1 MGHGTPLATGT
12 ADDYGAVGAF
22 MLDAGISSTCHIA
35 AFWGLTDDVATVEAM
50 PASARTVE
58 NDQSAPQ
65 SIPETAPKLA
75 SMPLSVGQVIDD
87 ALRAAGLMR

>member
-1 MGHGTPLATGT
+1 
-12 ADDYGAVGAF
+12 VGAF

-35 AFWGLTDDVATVEAM
+35 AFWGLTDDVATVEAT
-50 PASARTVE
+50 PVSTHTIEVDR
-58 NDQSAPQ
+58 SSPQ
-65 SIPETAPKLA
+65 PAPKPA